1 MALAVC
7 ALGAGGAAPALAAC
21 ELVLSEHRSGRELQ
35 RLPLHA
41 AEPGVRVAFEHSVL
55 GTTVV
60 DDYRFRPR
68 AVLVEERFEGAGYG
82 LPQADGPGQT
92 LQRDGN
98 GWRLQLE
105 RPVHPLVVRPLPAQR
120 MRLLRPEGELL
131 LATLGAEGA
140 VELQAHGCSTTSTA
154 KP

>member
-1 MALAVC
+1 
-7 ALGAGGAAPALAAC
+7 
-21 ELVLSEHRSGRELQ
+21 VLSEHRSGRELK
-35 RLPLHA
+35 RLPLAA

-60 DDYRFRPR
+60 DVYRFRPR

-82 LPQADGPGQT
+82 LPQSEGPGET

-98 GWRLQLE
+98 GWRLRLE

-131 LATLGAEGA
+131 LATLGADGA
-140 VELQAHGCSTTSTA
+140 VELQAHGCGTKTA
-154 KP
+154 AGP